1 MSRSATRVASD
12 KDRPLD
18 FAERWMHDSLDV
30 LRPAFGVHQL
40 TVDMTAAVRRLDA
53 LRREGVNATATHL
66 LIQAA
71 ARALAAHPELHVL
84 VSGRRR
90 HHPARVDIGLSVAG
104 EIFVAPVL
112 IIEDAASKSVAQI
125 AAEVAARVP
134 AVRAE
139 DRARLASLRRW
150 GWLVPFAFLRR
161 RLVQL
166 MFSRPEQRRKVAGTF
181 QISTVPVD
189 WAMTSTFVAAGVLVA
204 GRLRSVVAVVDGQ
217 PAVRPVITLTLSGD
231 HGVWDGAAAARF
243 MAAVRE
249 QLEVAAPLD

>member
-1 MSRSATRVASD
+1 
-12 KDRPLD
+12 
-18 FAERWMHDSLDV
+18 MHDSLDV

-40 TVDMTAAVRRLDA
+40 TVDMTAAVRRIDE
-53 LRREGVNATATHL
+53 LRRGGVNATPTHL
-66 LIQAA
+66 LIEAA
-71 ARALAAHPELHVL
+71 ARALAAHPDLHVL
-84 VSGRRR
+84 ISGQRR
-90 HHPARVDIGLSVAG
+90 HRPTRVDIGLSVAG

-112 IIEDAASKSVAQI
+112 VIEDAASKSVVEI

-134 AVRAE
+134 AVRAD
-139 DRARLASLRRW
+139 DRARLAGLRRW

-161 RLVQL
+161 MLVRM
-166 MFSRPEQRRKVAGTF
+166 MFWNPRQRRKVAGTF

-189 WAMTSTFVAAGVLVA
+189 WALTSTFVAAGVLVA

-217 PAVRPVITLTLSGD
+217 PAVRPVMTLTLSGD

-249 QLEVAAPLD
+249 RLEAQTG